1 MKKILLLTLFLASTL
16 FADLDWANSYD
27 QGVAQAKKEH
37 KIVMLM
43 FTSKTC
49 KMCNYMKKTVY
60 ENEEVSEYIKNF
72 FIPVDIDIAEHPDK
86 YGYNV
91 FGTPTYYFLDSNGKQ
106 IGRMMVGGA
115 SPEGFLQK
123 LKDVKQGK

>member
-1 MKKILLLTLFLASTL
+1 MKKILLALLLISSSL
-16 FADLDWANSYD
+16 FAELDWAPSYE
-27 QGVAQAKKEH
+27 QGLAQAKKEH

-43 FTSKTC
+43 FSKKTC
-49 KMCNYMKKTVY
+49 KMCNVMKKSVY
-60 ENEEVSEYIKNF
+60 ENDEVAEYVKNF
-72 FIPVDIDIAEHPDK
+72 FIPVEIDIELHPDK
-86 YGYNV
+86 YGFSV

-115 SPEGFLQK
+115 TTEGFLQK

>member
-1 MKKILLLTLFLASTL
+1 MKKILFIALLLTSSL
-16 FADLDWANSYD
+16 FAELDWAPSYE
-27 QGVAQAKKEH
+27 QGLAQAKKEH

-43 FTSKTC
+43 FSKKTC
-49 KMCNYMKKTVY
+49 KTCNVMKKSVY
-60 ENEEVSEYIKNF
+60 ENDEVAEYVKNF
-72 FIPVDIDIAEHPDK
+72 FVPVEIDIEVRPDK
-86 YGYNV
+86 YGYAV

-115 SPEGFLQK
+115 TAEGFLQK

>member
-1 MKKILLLTLFLASTL
+1 MKKVLFILLFLTSSL
-16 FADLDWANSYD
+16 FAELDWAPSYE
-27 QGVAQAKKEH
+27 QGLVQAKKEH
-37 KIVMLM
+37 KITMLM
-43 FTSKTC
+43 FSTKTC

-60 ENEEVSEYIKNF
+60 ENEEVSEYVKNF
-72 FIPVDIDIAEHPDK
+72 FIPIEVDITAHPDK

>member
-1 MKKILLLTLFLASTL
+1 MKKILLILLFLTSSL
-16 FADLDWANSYD
+16 FAELDWAPSYES
-27 QGVAQAKKEH
+27 GLAQAKKEH
-37 KIVMLM
+37 KMVMLM

-60 ENEEVSEYIKNF
+60 ENEDVSEYVKNF
-72 FIPVDIDIAEHPDK
+72 FIPFDIDIAEHPDK
-86 YGYNV
+86 YGFSV

-106 IGRMMVGGA
+106 IGRMIVGGA

>member
-1 MKKILLLTLFLASTL
+1 MKKILLLTLLLTSSLLAE
-16 FADLDWANSYD
+16 LDWAPSYE
-27 QGVAQAKKEH
+27 QGLAKAKNEH
-37 KIVMLM
+37 KMVMLM
-43 FTSKTC
+43 FSTKTC

-60 ENEEVSEYIKNF
+60 ENDDVSEYIKTF
-72 FIPVDIDIAEHPDK
+72 FIPVEVDIQEHPDK
-86 YGYNV
+86 YGYAV

-123 LKDVKQGK
+123 LKDVQQGK

>member
-1 MKKILLLTLFLASTL
+1 MKKILLTLLFLTSSL
-16 FADLDWANSYD
+16 FAELDWASSYEN
-27 QGVAQAKKEH
+27 GLATAKKEH
-37 KIVMLM
+37 KITMLM
-43 FTSKTC
+43 FTTKTC

-72 FIPVDIDIAEHPDK
+72 FIPIEVDIQAHPDK
-86 YGYNV
+86 YGYSV

>member
-1 MKKILLLTLFLASTL
+1 MKKILITLLLLTSSL
-16 FADLDWANSYD
+16 FAELDWAPSYEN
-27 QGVAQAKKEH
+27 GLAQAKKEH
-37 KIVMLM
+37 KITMLM
-43 FTSKTC
+43 FTTKTC

-60 ENEEVSEYIKNF
+60 ENDDVVEYVKNF
-72 FIPVDIDIAEHPDK
+72 FVPIEVDIAAHPDK